1 MNKKII
7 FKLLILVLAL
17 SLFTVSC
24 ADKNPASPSNGGSD
38 NTEQPDGSN
47 PGGDGGSNPGG
58 DGGSNPGGDGGS
70 NPGGDGGSNPDGDG
84 GSNPGEDQIK
94 YGIDSAYYGQ
104 WNIYYDN
111 TTYSAEYATFSIDV
125 VPLFDNKFNNSVD
138 VIDVSKYDEYGSGY
152 TFYKLENSSTTV
164 LLYFKDNNTGY
175 AIQYNS
181 AGEAV
186 KYAAILKSQPPSDR
200 LDSSTFSSDWYKYTD
215 KYCNMNVDSQGHLT
229 IVAPDSSMWGQGD
242 KTYHINAYGITRK
255 TGSSFLDPNVYYDIT
270 SFPYKGSIENAAE
283 ENEEEFKSINLILS
297 SHDDLFEMKKSGSDI
312 TINKAT
318 SSKYINESGL
328 KKTKY

>member
-1 MNKKII
+1 MTKL
-7 FKLLILVLAL
+7 FKVLLLIASL
-17 SLFTVSC
+17 SLFAVSC
-24 ADKNPASPSNGGSD
+24 SNNNPTNPGGNGGNGG

-58 DGGSNPGGDGGS
+58 DGGSNPDGDGGS
-70 NPGGDGGSNPDGDG
+70 NPDGDGGSNPDGDG

-94 YGIDSAYYGQ
+94 YGIDSAYYGK

-186 KYAAILKSQPPSDR
+186 KYAAILKNQPTSDR
-200 LDSSTFSSDWYKYTD
+200 LDSATFSSDWYKNTS

-229 IVAPDSSMWGQGD
+229 IVAPDSSIFSQGD
-242 KTYHINAYGITRK
+242 ETYHINAYGITRK
-255 TGSSFLDPNVYYDIT
+255 TGSSFLDPSVYYDIT

-283 ENEEEFKSINLILS
+283 ESEEEFKSINLILS
-297 SHDDLFEMKKSGSDI
+297 SHDDLFEMKKYGSDI
-312 TINKAT
+312 TINKT
-318 SSKYINESGL
+318 TFSKYINESGL
-328 KKTKY
+328 KKTQY